1 MRLHGLNSWHDDSS
15 LFTARQLDFDG
26 SRRAQL
32 QKEEGMTLCAMVGV
46 VVVLYY
52 FMTVHLAS
60 DARAGSAYSFG
71 AMGGVAESAHA
82 RAVSG
87 CDQVRGMVSKLSAA
101 VSAKHSAGKDKDV
114 FTHNAADYYDEVKTL
129 NPIALV
135 EKHIGREVQTAQK
148 MTQDDK
154 ERCKTALRNYL
165 DQNDRVIILL
175 FAPWCQHC
183 KHLMPNFAA
192 SLGDRKAIMV
202 NGDSMP
208 EDIMSGKSWFPK
220 VEYFPL
226 LVVHRGGEITLT
238 NSPEEAVTHYDKPIH
253 VEEPSVNAKQ
263 SLGHSM
269 SDPAPDPQSES
280 HDFMNALFS

>member
-1 MRLHGLNSWHDDSS
+1 M
-15 LFTARQLDFDG
+15 
-26 SRRAQL
+26 
-32 QKEEGMTLCAMVGV
+32 CAMVGV